1 MNKNIIILIGQGK
14 STLTDFFVGENAS
27 SMPDC
32 KLGAF
37 DLEILTIHDYI
48 VCHGLDG
55 ILNNIKIIKKINDRK
70 LIITERQYDTPI
82 KYVPVQQIIVHLQ
95 NESDIKEIPLS
106 IKNRALIF
114 NLSI

>member
-55 ILNNIKIIKKINDRK
+55 ILNNIKIIKKINDRESTQK
-70 LIITERQYDTPI
+70 
-82 KYVPVQQIIVHLQ
+82 IIVHLQ
-95 NESDIKEIPLS
+95 SESDIKEIPLS